1 MGDAATALEQHESF
15 IQSNTY
21 FGTLLEPVYKLRQ
34 QAKDYVQVK
43 KVERKQV
50 TYVDPLAAM
59 GF

>member
-1 MGDAATALEQHESF
+1 MVH
-15 IQSNTY
+15 Y
-21 FGTLLEPVYKLRQ
+21 LEPVYKLRQ